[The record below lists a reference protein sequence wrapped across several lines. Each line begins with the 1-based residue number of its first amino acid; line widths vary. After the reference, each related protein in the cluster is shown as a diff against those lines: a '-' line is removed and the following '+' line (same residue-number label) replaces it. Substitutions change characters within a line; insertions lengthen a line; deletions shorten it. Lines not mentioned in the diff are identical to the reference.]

1 MKHVYST
8 IMMLAMMVAALGL
21 TACGGSGGGSF
32 DDDDDFGYGGGK
44 ATKTLKID
52 GESYYCGNG
61 SSVEQTQNS
70 GMYIEV
76 NAVTNMDFQVG
87 GKRLVMH
94 ISPSRVSQLKVGQEF
109 DGNKISV
116 RNYGNFNDF
125 NPNTYEWEVISG
137 SFVIKSITD
146 VEMKIQFNKMVVKY
160 RNKEVKHTIEGTA
173 VLNSGVWK
181 DGKYLPFSEA
191 ISSLPDWVDD

>member
-1 MKHVYST
+1 
-8 IMMLAMMVAALGL
+8 
-21 TACGGSGGGSF
+21 
-32 DDDDDFGYGGGK
+32 
-44 ATKTLKID
+44 
-52 GESYYCGNG
+52 
-61 SSVEQTQNS
+61 
-70 GMYIEV
+70 MYIEV

-94 ISPSRVSQLKVGQEF
+94 ISPSGVSQLKVGQEF